1 MLTLNFCSYIISLS
15 KQKNVCI
22 IKGEI
27 IMVIKNWKKFLRAIL
42 IIIGVI
48 IFINL
53 LIPDK
58 SFSHQEIEFK
68 TVAVS
73 NGDTL
78 WTIAKD
84 EQEEN
89 AYYEGK
95 DIRDIV
101 YNIKKVNNLKSSNL
115 KVNQTLEIPTY

>member
-1 MLTLNFCSYIISLS
+1 
-15 KQKNVCI
+15 
-22 IKGEI
+22 
-27 IMVIKNWKKFLRAIL
+27 MVIKNWKKFLRALL